1 MISQPIYR
9 LRANEVYGALET
21 SPQGLNA
28 EQVRE
33 RLSLYGKNVIQ
44 EPTPP
49 PWWSRVLIH
58 TIHPMAILLWVAGIL
73 ALIVGEVSL
82 AFVIWS
88 VVVIN
93 AAFSHWREYR
103 ASLAIAS
110 LKDLLPSF
118 SRVLRDGQEVLIPTP
133 EVVPGD
139 ILVLAEGDNIAA
151 DARVVQ
157 EYGLRVNQ
165 AILTGEAMPARKTA
179 DASLREE
186 ISELERP
193 NLIFAGTS
201 VFSGTAK
208 AVVYATG
215 MLTQFGRIAHLSG
228 KVEEEPSALQREIIH
243 LTRRLSVIG
252 LAIGTIV
259 FVVGAFDPEVQ
270 LFEPENRLIQAFLFA
285 LGILVGVV
293 PEGLPATLSLSLAM
307 AAQRLAQRGVL
318 VKKLATVETLGN
330 ISVICTDKS
339 GTLTQNQMTVR
350 EIWVGGSKLS
360 VSGLGYEPQGEFTPA
375 PQSPQVQSSLNLL
388 LTAATLCNNAR
399 LIPPNPEHPYWSA
412 LGDSTEAAL
421 HVVARKGGLSEETL
435 QRRYPRLHE
444 IPFEARRKRMT
455 TIHRWDEAEI
465 AFVKGAPREVL
476 QLCQTWQCGDE
487 VLPLENAR
495 REEILA
501 ANDDYAR
508 NALRV
513 LAFAYRRLP
522 PRSSYAEQNIERD
535 LTFLGLMA
543 MHDPPR
549 PEVTHA
555 VQICQQAGIRIIMV
569 TGDYGL
575 TAESIARRIGMLTTP
590 NPQIVTGVELEEM
603 NEVQLQN
610 LLEREVIFARMAPEH
625 KLRLVAALQ
634 NKGEV
639 VAVTGDGVN
648 DTPALRKA
656 DVGVA
661 MGIVGT
667 DVAREAADVILT
679 QDNFSTIV
687 NAIEEGRAI
696 YDNIRKF
703 MTYIFTSN
711 VPELVPFIVSAL
723 AQIPLALTV
732 RQILAIDMGTDILP
746 ALALGAEKPEPDIM
760 SRPPRKRGQPI
771 IDRRLLMRSF
781 AWLGMIEA
789 ALCYLGFF
797 YIYARAY
804 NLPLEQF
811 LSAPENIPALLHALP
826 QHVHV
831 LAVTMFHAG
840 VVMAQVGNVLAC
852 RSERLRVSEVGWFS
866 NPLIWLGIG
875 AEIALILI
883 LIYVPPLADVFDHQP
898 LPLEY
903 WFPLALFAPLLYG
916 LDRMRKQL
924 LHFFRWLRTSRDNP
938 ADTLSISG
946 G

>member
-1 MISQPIYR
+1 MTSQPIYR
-9 LRANEVYGALET
+9 LRATEVYSALET
-21 SPQGLNA
+21 SPQGLTA
-28 EQVRE
+28 EQVAE
-33 RLSLYGKNVIQ
+33 RLSLYGRNVIQ

-49 PWWSRVLIH
+49 PWWSKFLVHIV
-58 TIHPMAILLWVAGIL
+58 HPMAILLWVAGIL
-73 ALIVGEVSL
+73 ALIVGEISL
-82 AFVIWS
+82 ALVIWS
-88 VVVIN
+88 VILVN
-93 AAFSHWREYR
+93 AAFSFWREYR
-103 ASLAIAS
+103 ATVAVAG
-110 LKDLLPSF
+110 LKEILPSY
-118 SRVLRDGQEVLIPTP
+118 SRVLREGREILVPTP
-133 EVVPGD
+133 EIVPGD
-139 ILVLAEGDNIAA
+139 ILILAEGDNIPA

-165 AILTGEAMPARKTA
+165 AILTGEAMPARKTS
-179 DASLREE
+179 DASLREG

-193 NLIFAGTS
+193 NLVFAGTS

-215 MLTQFGRIAHLSG
+215 MLTQFGRIAHLTGRVS
-228 KVEEEPSALQREIIH
+228 EQPSALQQEIIH

-252 LAIGTIV
+252 LGIGIV
-259 FVVGAFDPEVQ
+259 VFLVGAFDPEVE
-270 LFEPENRLIQAFLFA
+270 LFDPQDRLVQAFIFA
-285 LGILVGVV
+285 LGILVAVV

-307 AAQRLAQRGVL
+307 AVQRLAQRGVL
-318 VKKLATVETLGN
+318 VKKLAMVETLGN

-350 EIWVGGSKLS
+350 EIWVGGKKLS
-360 VSGLGYEPQGEFTPA
+360 VSGIGYEPQGEITPD
-375 PQSPQVQSSLNLL
+375 PRSLNLESELELL
-388 LTAATLCNNAR
+388 LTAATLCNNSR
-399 LIPPNPEHPYWSA
+399 LIPPTADHPYWSA

-421 HVVARKGGLSEETL
+421 RVVARKGGLSEEEVL
-435 QRRYPRLHE
+435 SQYPRLHE

-455 TIHRWDEAEI
+455 TIHRWGQEEI

-476 QLCQTWQCGDE
+476 HLCRFWQCNNQ
-487 VLPLENAR
+487 VLQLEDSTRNQ
-495 REEILA
+495 ILA

-513 LAFAYRRLP
+513 LAFAYRLLP
-522 PRSSYAEQNIERD
+522 PRSSYAEQNVECELI
-535 LTFLGLMA
+535 FLGLMA

-549 PEVTHA
+549 PEVARA
-555 VQICQQAGIRIIMV
+555 VEICRQAGIRIIMV

-575 TAESIARRIGMLTTP
+575 TAESIARRIGMLSTP
-590 NPQIVTGVELEEM
+590 NPMIVTGAELEEM
-603 NEVQLQN
+603 NDVQLQN
-610 LLEREVIFARMAPEH
+610 LLEKEVIYARMAPEH

-634 NKGEV
+634 AKGEV

-648 DTPALRKA
+648 DAPALRKA

-661 MGIVGT
+661 MGIIGT

-687 NAIEEGRAI
+687 DAIQEGRAI

-703 MTYIFTSN
+703 ITYIFTSN
-711 VPELVPFIVSAL
+711 VPELVPFVVSAIF
-723 AQIPLALTV
+723 QIPLALTV
-732 RQILAIDMGTDILP
+732 RQILAIDMGTDLLP

-760 SRPPRKRGQPI
+760 SRPPRKRGLPLI
-771 IDRRLLMRSF
+771 ERSLLMRSF
-781 AWLGMIEA
+781 AWLGMIET

-804 NLPLEQF
+804 NIRLDELLAAGRALPE
-811 LSAPENIPALLHALP
+811 LLHTVP
-826 QHVHV
+826 PHVHV

-866 NPLIWLGIG
+866 NPLIWLGILG
-875 AEIALILI
+875 EIALILT
-883 LIYVPPLADVFDHQP
+883 LIYVPPLAEMFDHQP

-903 WFPLALFAPLLYG
+903 WFPLALFGPLLYG
-916 LDRMRKQL
+916 FDRVRKQL
-924 LHFFRWLRTSRDNP
+924 LHFFQWLKTSRESP
-938 ADTLSISG
+938 TETESF
-946 G
+946 

>member
-9 LRANEVYGALET
+9 LRATEVYGALET
-21 SPQGLNA
+21 SPQGLSA
-28 EQVRE
+28 EQVTE

-44 EPTPP
+44 EPPPP
-49 PWWSRVLIH
+49 PWWSKLVVHLV
-58 TIHPMAILLWVAGIL
+58 HPMAILLWIAGIL
-73 ALIVGEVSL
+73 ALIVSEFSL

-88 VVVIN
+88 VILIN
-93 AAFSHWREYR
+93 ATFSYWREHR
-103 ASLAIAS
+103 ADIAIAS
-110 LKDLLPSF
+110 LKEVLPSY
-118 SRVLRDGQEVLIPTP
+118 SRVLRAGQEISVPTP
-133 EVVPGD
+133 EIVPGD
-139 ILVLAEGDNIAA
+139 ILVLAEGDHIPA

-193 NLIFAGTS
+193 NLVFAGTS
-201 VFSGTAK
+201 VFSGTAR

-215 MLTQFGRIAHLSG
+215 MLTQFGRITRLSG
-228 KVEEEPSALQREIIH
+228 AVEEKPSELQREI
-243 LTRRLSVIG
+243 LRLNRRLSLIG
-252 LAIGTIV
+252 LVISLIV
-259 FVVGAFDPEVQ
+259 FVVGAFDPEIE
-270 LFEPENRLIQAFLFA
+270 LFEPENRLIQAFLFS

-307 AAQRLAQRGVL
+307 AVQRLAQHGVL

-350 EIWVGGSKLS
+350 EIWVSGEKLS
-360 VSGLGYEPQGEFTPA
+360 VSGIGYEPHGEF
-375 PQSPQVQSSLNLL
+375 SPEPSSLKLQSSLHLL
-388 LTAATLCNNAR
+388 LTAATLCNNSR
-399 LIPPNPEHPYWSA
+399 LIPPTDENPYWSA
-412 LGDSTEAAL
+412 LGDSTEVAL
-421 HVVARKGGLSEETL
+421 RVVARKGGVFEETAL
-435 QRRYPRLHE
+435 RKHPRLHE

-455 TIHRWDEAEI
+455 TIHRWGKQEM

-476 QLCQTWQCGDE
+476 QLCQAWQCGDD
-487 VLPLENAR
+487 VLPLEDSMRAQ
-495 REEILA
+495 ILA

-513 LAFAYRRLP
+513 LAFAYRSLP
-522 PRSSYAEQNIERD
+522 PRSSYAEQNVERE
-535 LTFLGLMA
+535 LIFLGLMA

-549 PEVTHA
+549 PEVARA

-590 NPQIVTGVELEEM
+590 NPLIVTGVEVEEM
-603 NEVQLQN
+603 NEIQLQK
-610 LLEREVIFARMAPEH
+610 LLEKEVIYARMAPEH

-634 NKGEV
+634 AKGEM

-661 MGIVGT
+661 MGIIGT
-667 DVAREAADVILT
+667 DVAREAADIILT

-687 NAIEEGRAI
+687 DAIREGRAI

-703 MTYIFTSN
+703 ITYIFTSN
-711 VPELVPFIVSAL
+711 VPELLPFIVSAIS
-723 AQIPLALTV
+723 QIPLALTV
-732 RQILAIDMGTDILP
+732 QQILAIDMGTDIVP
-746 ALALGAEKPEPDIM
+746 ALALGAEEPEPDIM
-760 SRPPRKRGQPI
+760 TRPPRKRGTPL
-771 IDRRLLMRSF
+771 IDRHLLLRSF

-789 ALCYLGFF
+789 ALCYMGFF
-797 YIYARAY
+797 YIYARTY
-804 NLPLEQF
+804 NVSLDQLF
-811 LSAPENIPALLHALP
+811 MVTTDLPALLHAVPP
-826 QHVHV
+826 QVHI

-852 RSERLRVSEVGWFS
+852 RSERFRVSEVGLFS
-866 NPLIWLGIG
+866 NPLIWVGILV
-875 AEIALILI
+875 EIAVILM
-883 LIYVPPLADVFDHQP
+883 LIYIPPLAKVFNHQP
-898 LPLEY
+898 LPIEY
-903 WFPLALFAPLLYG
+903 WFSLALFGPLLYG

-924 LHFFRWLRTSRDNP
+924 VHFYHWLRESRENP
-938 ADTLSISG
+938 AEKLSI
-946 G
+946 